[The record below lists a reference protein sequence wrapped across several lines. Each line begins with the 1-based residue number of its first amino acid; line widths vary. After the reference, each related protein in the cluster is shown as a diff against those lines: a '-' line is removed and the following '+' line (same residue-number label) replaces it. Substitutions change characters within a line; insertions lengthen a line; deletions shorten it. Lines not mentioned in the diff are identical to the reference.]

1 MHSTTKEIPS
11 IRLEKSL
18 SLNQSMFREFKIPE
32 PYESTK
38 DIFCLRIYKTVDAY
52 HKVSINN
59 FKLRIKG
66 VPLREKVEIRIVP
79 DIEKGISE
87 LRFWYKRK
95 LIDVLFVK
103 NDDIRLVQF

>member
-1 MHSTTKEIPS
+1 
-11 IRLEKSL
+11 
-18 SLNQSMFREFKIPE
+18 MFREFKIPE